1 MKTLSSHVQQISPDA
16 FGWFLSPFVGVD
28 AVKHDSS
35 FVFVSFSHFI
45 CHIFCVICSVG
56 RSLRVVYSIAPFR
69 LLSITHVYFRH
80 FNLSIFSMA
89 ENIAKWKSHFFLF
102 LPSEFSLFSFGR
114 GQKKWREMRFHFII
128 CCKCVPFSLLMATY
142 LALFA
147 LKLCHVVSH
156 DRHMSFSLSACEE
169 LNLFVEP
176 VAVANLL
183 IIFATWQQLN

>member
-1 MKTLSSHVQQISPDA
+1 MFNRFLPMLSVDFCRRLLASMQSNMILRS
-16 FGWFLSPFVGVD
+16 FLCHSLMSFAIFSVLFVR
-28 AVKHDSS
+28 
-35 FVFVSFSHFI
+35 
-45 CHIFCVICSVG
+45 SVG
-56 RSLRVVYSIAPFR
+56 RYVLCTQLHHFGYFQLHMFTSVILIWAYFQWSKTLRNGKVI
-69 LLSITHVYFRH
+69 
-80 FNLSIFSMA
+80 
-89 ENIAKWKSHFFLF
+89 FFLF

-114 GQKKWREMRFHFII
+114 RQKKWREMRFHFII